1 MIQRIV
7 VLLLSLCSIGA
18 LAEAIAQPAAQLE
31 RGNGPEP
38 ATLDAHRCQDVACG
52 NILRDLYE
60 GLVTEDAV
68 GRLIPGM
75 AERWEVSADGREWI
89 FHLRPG
95 LRWSDGAPLDAAQ
108 IVASFRRA
116 FSPETAAPF
125 AEQFDAVVNATEVQA
140 GRRPA
145 TTLGVDSPAS
155 RSVRFR
161 TTRQVFLP
169 ALLTLPIAYPVS
181 LPEVA
186 RYGAQ
191 HTRPGTLRSNGAY
204 RLRAWTP
211 QANLTLEKNANF
223 HAASAVAI
231 ARVRYH
237 VTEDA
242 AAELQRFVAGDLHI
256 TETVPPQS
264 LPKLRERFGAQ
275 LRISPYIGAFWLGL
289 NLQRP
294 PFGGL
299 SGRSGSCPTPAS
311 SAKGAAFADD
321 RRAPADATARA
332 RASMRSTTSASC
344 PATAAMLRE
353 ALSLAV
359 DRDKLTRY
367 ITGFGEA
374 PAYGIVPSGLPGYT
388 PARLH
393 WASWSQ
399 AQREARARR
408 LYRAAGYSD
417 ANPLTIELRYNTSTP
432 HRRMALAVAAMWRDT
447 LGVRVRLRNEEWKVF
462 VQNRKQRVVTQV
474 FRGGWIGDVADARNF
489 LAAFADDGA
498 LNWMGYDD
506 PRYREAFVKA
516 DAARSEAARNAWLRV
531 AETRLLNAHAAIPL
545 YFYTSKH
552 LVADA
557 VVGFEPNPLDRH
569 PSRWLLLRDAS
580 SPPARLQP

>member
-1 MIQRIV
+1 MLRPRKSGTIRPMIWRIV
-7 VLLLSLCSIGA
+7 ALLLSLCSMGA
-18 LAEAIAQPAAQLE
+18 LAEARAQAVVQLE

-38 ATLDAHRCQDVACG
+38 ATLDAHRCQEVACG

-60 GLVTEDAV
+60 GLVTEDAT

-75 AERWEVSADGREWI
+75 AERWEASGDGRIWT

-125 AEQFDAVVNATEVQA
+125 AEQFAAVLNATDVQA
-140 GRRPA
+140 GRKPA
-145 TTLGVDSPAS
+145 SALGIDSPDP
-155 RSVRFR
+155 RTVRIR

-186 RYGAQ
+186 RLGAQ

-211 QANLTLEKNANF
+211 QANLMLEKSPYF
-223 HAASAVAI
+223 HAAAQVAI
-231 ARVRYH
+231 PRVRYH

-256 TETVPPQS
+256 TETVPPQ
-264 LPKLRERFGAQ
+264 PMQKVRQRFGKE
-275 LRISPYIGAFWLGL
+275 LRVAPYIGAFWLGL
-289 NLQRP
+289 NLDQAP
-294 PFGGL
+294 M
-299 SGRSGSCPTPAS
+299 
-311 SAKGAAFADD
+311 KDD
-321 RRAPADATARA
+321 RR
-332 RASMRSTTSASC
+332 
-344 PATAAMLRE
+344 LRE

-359 DRDKLTRY
+359 DREKLTRY

-374 PAYGIVPSGLPGYT
+374 PAYGIVPQGLPGYS
-388 PARLH
+388 PGALY
-393 WASWSQ
+393 WATWTQ
-399 AQREARARR
+399 AQRDARARQ

-506 PRYREAFVKA
+506 PRYREAFAKA
-516 DAARSEAARNAWLRV
+516 DAARSEAARNAWLRA
-531 AETRLLNAHAAIPL
+531 AELRLLSAHALIPL

-552 LVADA
+552 LVADE
-557 VVGFEPNPLDRH
+557 VVGYEANPLDRH
-569 PSRWLLLRDAS
+569 ATRWLSFSAS
-580 SPPARLQP
+580 QAAAKTESQ

>member
-1 MIQRIV
+1 MIRLIV
-7 VLLLSLCSIGA
+7 ALLLSLCSIGA
-18 LAEAIAQPAAQLE
+18 LADAAAQTGASSLAQLE

-38 ATLDAHRCQDVACG
+38 GTLDAHRCQEVACG

-60 GLVTEDAV
+60 GLVTEDAH

-75 AERWEVSADGREWI
+75 AERWRVSADGRLWTI
-89 FHLRPG
+89 SLRAD
-95 LRWSDGAPLDAAQ
+95 LRWSDGAALDAAQ

-125 AEQFDAVVNATEVQA
+125 AEQFAAVLHAADVQA
-140 GRRPA
+140 GRRPPSA
-145 TTLGVDSPAS
+145 LGIDAPDP
-155 RSVRFR
+155 RTIRIR
-161 TTRQVFLP
+161 TTRQVYLP

-186 RYGAQ
+186 RHGAQ
-191 HTRPGTLRSNGAY
+191 HTRPGVLRSNGAY

-211 QANLTLEKNANF
+211 QANLTLEKNPHF
-223 HAASAVAI
+223 HAAAQVAI
-231 ARVRYH
+231 PRVRYH

-256 TETVPPQS
+256 TETVPPQ
-264 LPKLRERFGAQ
+264 PMRKVRERFGSR
-275 LRISPYIGAFWLGL
+275 LRVAPYSGAFWLGF
-289 NLQRP
+289 NLEQP
-294 PFGGL
+294 PMRG
-299 SGRSGSCPTPAS
+299 
-311 SAKGAAFADD
+311 D
-321 RRAPADATARA
+321 RA
-332 RASMRSTTSASC
+332 
-344 PATAAMLRE
+344 LRE

-374 PAYGIVPSGLPGYT
+374 PAYGIVPPGLPGYT
-388 PARLH
+388 PAVLH
-393 WASWSQ
+393 WGTWTQ
-399 AQREARARR
+399 AQREARARA
-408 LYRAAGYSD
+408 LYRAAGYSER
-417 ANPLTIELRYNTSTP
+417 NPLTIELRYNTSTP
-432 HRRMALAVAAMWRDT
+432 HRRMALAVAAMWRET

-506 PRYREAFVKA
+506 PRYRDAFARA
-516 DAARSEAARNAWLRV
+516 DQARSDAARNAWLRV
-531 AETRLLNAHAAIPL
+531 AETRLLNAHALVPL

-552 LVADA
+552 LVADQVA
-557 VVGFEPNPLDRH
+557 GYEANPLDRH
-569 PSRWLLLRDAS
+569 ATRWLWWRTPLSRAPS
-580 SPPARLQP
+580 SQMHSPQMTSPPAPSSPTPSTAAR